1 MGSTVGGGG
10 LVSIPFLIFTGL
22 PPQVAIATDRFGSVG
37 QALIAFYKFWKAKKI
52 VWKYVA
58 ILSILSIVGSIIGAN
73 ILLKT
78 KSEILTNV
86 IGIILILLL
95 PFIFIKKD
103 IGIKRKKV
111 TRLKMIIGLVIY
123 FLIQTFT
130 GFFGGGTGTL
140 IFYTLMIAFGYTIIE
155 ANATNNIPW
164 ILLAISSFIIFAING
179 IVDYKIGTILLLG
192 MITGG
197 YIGAH
202 VAIKK
207 GDKWVKTLFA
217 VLVIISGI
225 KLLFF

>member
-1 MGSTVGGGG
+1 
-10 LVSIPFLIFTGL
+10 
-22 PPQVAIATDRFGSVG
+22 
-37 QALIAFYKFWKAKKI
+37 
-52 VWKYVA
+52 
-58 ILSILSIVGSIIGAN
+58 
-73 ILLKT
+73 
-78 KSEILTNV
+78 
-86 IGIILILLL
+86 
-95 PFIFIKKD
+95 
-103 IGIKRKKV
+103 
-111 TRLKMIIGLVIY
+111 
-123 FLIQTFT
+123 
-130 GFFGGGTGTL
+130 
-140 IFYTLMIAFGYTIIE
+140 MIAFGYTIIE